1 MLIQESDFPLIREH
15 VVKQFGNL
23 TESELGDLVAAAI
36 DFITKQTNTALD
48 DDGLKVL
55 GKHLRRYRRREQ
67 RGVVEPENSK
77 TIQISNLARPD
88 ESTES
93 DEERLGRLAPDS
105 HLPDDPDSEK
115 LLRDLESSER
125 ELERWKSILPPIEF
139 EALKRMSVS
148 GVTPHLTA
156 GLTSRGLWIFFRRA
170 RIRMRWATLTQ
181 ARS

>member
-15 VVKQFGNL
+15 VINQFGNL
-23 TESELGDLVAAAI
+23 TESELGDLVATAI
-36 DFITKQTNTALD
+36 DFITTQTNTVLD
-48 DDGLKVL
+48 DDLLKL
-55 GKHLRRYRRREQ
+55 MGKHLRRYRQRER

-77 TIQISNLARPD
+77 TIQISNLARLD

-93 DEERLGRLAPDS
+93 DEERLGRLAPNS
-105 HLPDDPDSEK
+105 HLPEDSDSEN
-115 LLRDLESSER
+115 LLRDLELSER

-148 GVTPHLTA
+148 GVRPHLTA

-170 RIRMRWATLTQ
+170 RIRMKWATLTH